1 MITDPIG
8 DFLTRIRNALE
19 RKKDTVELPST
30 KILVKIADILKKE
43 GFIVD
48 YKVEEGTPQST
59 LVVELKYVNGEAAIR
74 EATRLS
80 KPGIRKYK
88 GYREMKTYKHG
99 LGIEIYTTPL
109 GVMTSEEARKSKV
122 GGECLLRIS

>member
-19 RKKDTVELPST
+19 RKKETVDVPAT

-48 YKVEEGTPQST
+48 YKLEEGKPQ
-59 LVVELKYVNGEAAIR
+59 
-74 EATRLS
+74 
-80 KPGIRKYK
+80 
-88 GYREMKTYKHG
+88 
-99 LGIEIYTTPL
+99 
-109 GVMTSEEARKSKV
+109 GVLT
-122 GGECLLRIS
+122 C